1 MGGMSKHKKPKGQG
15 SADNARARLAAERAA
30 AERRRRRMIQ
40 VIVPL
45 AVVVVAVG
53 VLVGVKVLGIGQ
65 SSANAVAGDAAPVVQ
80 KATSVPSDTLNQV
93 GAGSAG
99 SFPKALDGSAL
110 TENGKPKILYVGA
123 EYCPYCAA
131 ERWSMVVAL
140 SRFGTFSGLTQSHS
154 STTDVYPNT
163 STLSFHGSTYT
174 SSTIAFSGVETS
186 DEKGQPL
193 ETLSAADQQLE
204 STYNSPPYVEKASAG
219 AIPFIYIDGKYA
231 IHGAS
236 YDPGILQG
244 KNHQQIAD
252 ALADPESEIAQGVD
266 GTANLITAAICAT
279 TKDTPASVCSSAGV
293 QAAAKKLS

>member
-1 MGGMSKHKKPKGQG
+1 
-15 SADNARARLAAERAA
+15 
-30 AERRRRRMIQ
+30 MIL

-53 VLVGVKVLGIGQ
+53 VLIGVKVLGIGQ
-65 SSANAVAGDAAPVVQ
+65 SSDSVVAGDAGPVIQ

-93 GAGSAG
+93 GVGSAQT
-99 SFPKALDGSAL
+99 FPKALDGSAL

-186 DEKGQPL
+186 DETGQPL
-193 ETLSAADQQLE
+193 DTLSAADQQLE
-204 STYNSPPYVEKASAG
+204 SKYNSPPYVEKASAG
-219 AIPFIYIDGKYA
+219 SIPFIYIDGKYA

-244 KNHQQIAD
+244 KSHQQIAD
-252 ALADPESEIAQGVD
+252 ALADPKSKIAQGID
-266 GTANLITAAICAT
+266 GTANVITAAICAT
-279 TKDTPASVCSSAGV
+279 TKNAPTNVCTSAGV
-293 QAAAKKLS
+293 QAAAKQLS